1 MNTLESIASV
11 DFKVDNI
18 CIKGNFHLGHA
29 ILYPSLTKE
38 TLIFLISS
46 WDMRSSWNEFKE
58 VDEGSWIN
66 LRRRLDSQ
74 ISGGQR
80 QGLKGKVVKQGSLR
94 PNG

>member
-18 CIKGNFHLGHA
+18 CVKGNFHLGHA

-46 WDMRSSWNEFKE
+46 
-58 VDEGSWIN
+58 
-66 LRRRLDSQ
+66 
-74 ISGGQR
+74 
-80 QGLKGKVVKQGSLR
+80 
-94 PNG
+94 